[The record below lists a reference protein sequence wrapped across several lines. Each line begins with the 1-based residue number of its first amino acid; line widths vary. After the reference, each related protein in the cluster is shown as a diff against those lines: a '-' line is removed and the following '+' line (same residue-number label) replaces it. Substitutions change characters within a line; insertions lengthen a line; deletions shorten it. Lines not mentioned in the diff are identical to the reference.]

1 MLFRTIL
8 CMTTLLLSAPALAK
22 IQKISTLAHYNAA
35 FKSDT
40 PMITMYSSVSC
51 GPCKMMKPSFHK
63 MAKLHPDISFYLIDV
78 DNTEFTALLDEL
90 DIRSIP
96 HVSFSNKGQKIFS
109 QTGSM
114 GTKELE
120 KWIAKFRSELEKPAP
135 TDKQET
141 KKSGAKKTAK
151 KEPQAKA
158 PAKPQTKK
166 KQKTS

>member
-8 CMTTLLLSAPALAK
+8 CMTTLLISAPALAK
-22 IQKISTLAHYNAA
+22 IQKITTLAHYNAA

-40 PMITMYSSVSC
+40 PMITMYSSISC

-78 DNTEFTALLDEL
+78 DNAEFTALLDEL

-96 HVSFSNKGQKIFS
+96 HLSFSNKGQKIFS

-120 KWIAKFRSELEKPAP
+120 KWIAKFRSDLEKP
-135 TDKQET
+135 TEKQET
-141 KKSGAKKTAK
+141 KKSGTKKTAK
-151 KEPQAKA
+151 KEPQVKA